1 MNWRRALAPI
11 LAVIAT
17 NCWGTTFGTD
27 NSDLWSNE
35 NEQGWGVNIIQQ
47 ADTLFATF
55 FVYGPDGKPSWYV
68 ASSVAFTGNNA
79 GVVTY
84 SGALYQT
91 SGPWFGGSFNP
102 SAVGVRSAGTV
113 TFSFDTIRSGTVTYT
128 IDDTTVSKAI
138 TRQTWKLNDLN
149 GTYLGATIGTYSNC
163 PGASGYMEE
172 PAYFSVTHASN
183 SISIVA
189 SYSNATCT
197 YSGTYFQ
204 DGRMGAINGNV
215 SCSNGLAGTF
225 SAYEIEANYQA
236 LSGRAQMHAGSCQW
250 AGRIG
255 GLRTGS

>member
-1 MNWRRALAPI
+1 MNWRGPLAWF
-11 LAVIAT
+11 LAVFVP
-17 NCWGTTFGTD
+17 NCWATTFGTD
-27 NSDLWSNE
+27 NSDLWFDP
-35 NEQGWGVNIIQQ
+35 NEQGWGVNVIQQ

-55 FVYGPDGKPSWYV
+55 FVYGADGKPSWYV
-68 ASSVAFTGNNA
+68 ASSVPFASNNA

-91 SGPWFGGSFNP
+91 TGPWFGGTFDP
-102 SAVGVRSAGTV
+102 AAVAVRSVGTV
-113 TFSFDTIRSGTVTYT
+113 TFAFDTIISGTVTYT
-128 IDDTTVSKAI
+128 IDGVAVTKPI
-138 TRQTWKLNDLN
+138 QRQTWKANDLN

-172 PAYFSVTHASN
+172 PAYFSVSQSSS

-189 SYSNATCT
+189 NYSNGTCT

-204 DGRMGAINGNV
+204 DGRMGEIDGNV

-225 SAYEIEANYQA
+225 SAYEIEANSQA
-236 LSGRAQMHAGSCQW
+236 LSGRADMKSGACHW
-250 AGRIG
+250 TGRIG